1 MAASL
6 AHQIIV
12 LWWDV
17 CATAEG
23 FATFVTTIVQ
33 YVHLFSV
40 YMQIYCEDRELGSL
54 CVVGLCMTP
63 PQCCHTHVFCV
74 HA

>member
-17 CATAEG
+17 CAIAEG
-23 FATFVTTIVQ
+23 VTFVTTIVQ
-33 YVHLFSV
+33 YGQLFSV
-40 YMQIYCEDRELGSL
+40 YMQIWCEDRELV
-54 CVVGLCMTP
+54 CVVGCL
-63 PQCCHTHVFCV
+63 PQCCHAHVFCV
-74 HA
+74 HAR